1 MGGAAFPMAI
11 NFAIASLLAT
21 AFVTIALYDRSRI
34 AAKYFAGGYVLGA
47 AYFGV
52 EFLIPMLIG
61 GNRSVLLGYALFLAA
76 LVVFNR
82 GLARLYRVRMPWKV
96 VAAIFVLSILAKVAS
111 DQLPRESFTRM
122 MIYQLPYFVMQA
134 IGAGIIFASAKRRP
148 IDFVLA
154 SLLTITAIHYIMK
167 PVVALQAGGVGSSPS
182 HYASTL
188 YAFIGQTTG
197 AILSVAVAL
206 LLMVILVRDLLAEIT
221 IRSETDPLSG
231 LFNRR
236 GFELRFERLLQATES
251 KALPISLVLCD
262 LDHFKSV
269 NDTHGHAGGDR
280 VITAFAEVLRAA
292 TLPNHVV
299 ARIGGEEFAVVL
311 PGCNLAAARLFAESV
326 RISLGELQVETLPDD
341 ARFTASFGVAE
352 RTRDEASEAV
362 HYRADAALYHAK
374 DAGRD
379 RVRAS
384 IADGTRTGKMIGED
398 RKPAYGGTLSFPGAA
413 SAHS

>member
-1 MGGAAFPMAI
+1 MSGAEFLMAI
-11 NFAIASLLAT
+11 NFAIASLLA
-21 AFVTIALYDRSRI
+21 ASFIAIALYDRTRI
-34 AAKYFAGGYVLGA
+34 AAKHFAGAYVLGA

-52 EFLIPMLIG
+52 EFLIPMFTG
-61 GNRSVLLGYALFLAA
+61 GNRTVLVGYALFLAA

-96 VAAIFVLSILAKVAS
+96 IAAIFIISIVAKVAS

-122 MIYQLPYFVMQA
+122 VIYQMPYFVMQA
-134 IGAGIIFASAKRRP
+134 IGAGIIFLSAKRRP
-148 IDFVLA
+148 TDLVLA
-154 SLLTITAIHYIMK
+154 ALLTVTSIHYIMK
-167 PVVALQAGGVGSSPS
+167 PAVALQTGGVGASPS

-197 AILSVAVAL
+197 AVLSVAVAL

-221 IRSETDPLSG
+221 MKSETDPLSG

-236 GFELRFERLLQATES
+236 GFELRFERLMQETET
-251 KALPISLVLCD
+251 KGLPISLVLCD

-280 VITAFAEVLRAA
+280 VITAFADALREA
-292 TLPNHVV
+292 TLPGHVV
-299 ARIGGEEFAVVL
+299 ARIGGEEFAIVL

-326 RISLGELQVETLPDD
+326 RLRMEKMKVETMPAE

-352 RTRDEASEAV
+352 RSRDETSEHV
-362 HYRADAALYHAK
+362 HYRADAALYQAK

-384 IADGTRTGKMIGED
+384 RADGTRTGLMIADTTPDE
-398 RKPAYGGTLSFPGAA
+398 RPAARSM
-413 SAHS
+413 

>member
-1 MGGAAFPMAI
+1 MSGAAFLMAI
-11 NFAIASLLAT
+11 NFAIASLLA
-21 AFVTIALYDRSRI
+21 ASFIAIALYDRSRI
-34 AAKYFAGGYVLGA
+34 AAKYFAGAYVLGA

-52 EFLIPMLIG
+52 EFLIPMLTG
-61 GNRSVLLGYALFLAA
+61 GNRSVLLGYALFLGA

-82 GLARLYRVRMPWKV
+82 GLARLYHVRMPWKV
-96 VAAIFVLSILAKVAS
+96 IATIFVISIAAKVAS

-122 MIYQLPYFVMQA
+122 VIYQLPYFVMQA

-148 IDFVLA
+148 IDLVLA

-167 PVVALQAGGVGSSPS
+167 PAVALQTGGVGASPS

-221 IRSETDPLSG
+221 VRSETDALSG

-236 GFELRFERLLQATES
+236 GFELRFARLQQATES
-251 KALPISLVLCD
+251 KALPISIVLCD
-262 LDHFKSV
+262 LDHFKLV

-280 VITAFAEVLRAA
+280 VIVAFADVLRAA
-292 TLPNHVV
+292 TLPDHVV

-326 RISLGELQVETLPDD
+326 RIRMAEMSVATLPAD

-352 RTRDEASEAV
+352 RAGDETAESV
-362 HYRADAALYHAK
+362 HYRADAALYQAK

-384 IADGTRTGKMIGED
+384 SADGTRSGLMIGEE
-398 RKPAYGGTLSFPGAA
+398 KSSIPGGTPRARSR
-413 SAHS
+413 